1 MKFVSSLVD
10 LTDTDVAIAG
20 GKAASLSMLLRNNNP
35 VPNGFVILTN
45 AFDEFINANNLNS
58 EIEVIL
64 ANVDINNPKKVST
77 ASKKIK
83 KIILNKRIPKGI
95 VEEIESTFHNL
106 NSEKVAVRSSA
117 TDEDS
122 ISSSWAGCFESYLNV
137 DKSNLIESIQMIWAS
152 LYNPRC
158 LTYKFNNDIKKDISV
173 GVVVQEMIQSEVSG
187 ICFTAHPVTGDKNTV
202 IIEAGFGIGEAIVGG
217 KITPDMYLV
226 HKQKKQITYKQI
238 SEQRIKYSQGKKN
251 NSVYKVDKEKQS
263 IQKLSDDQIITLFE
277 KCIYIEEIFG
287 SFQDIEW
294 AFVDNSFYITQSR
307 AITTI

>member
-1 MKFVSSLVD
+1 MKFVSSLID
-10 LTDTDVAIAG
+10 LTATDVTIAG
-20 GKAASLSMLLRNNNP
+20 GKATSLSKLLRNNNP

-45 AFDEFINANNLNS
+45 AFHEFIKANNLNG

-64 ANVDINNPKKVST
+64 ANIDINNPKKVST

-83 KIILNKRIPKGI
+83 KIILNKTIPKGI
-95 VEEIESTFHNL
+95 VEEIESTFYNL
-106 NSEKVAVRSSA
+106 DSKKVAVRSSA

-137 DKSNLIESIQMIWAS
+137 DKSNLIEGIKRVWAS

-158 LTYKFNNDIKKDISV
+158 LMYKYNSGINKDISV
-173 GVVVQEMIQSEVSG
+173 GVIVQEMIQAEVSG

-226 HKQKKQITYKQI
+226 HKHKKQITYKQI

-251 NSVYKVDKEKQS
+251 NEVYKVDKKKQS
-263 IQKLSDDQIITLFE
+263 LQKLSDDQIITLFE
-277 KCIYIEEIFG
+277 KCIFIEEIFG
-287 SFQDIEW
+287 TYQDIEW
-294 AFVDNSFYITQSR
+294 ALVDNNFYITQSR